1 MIQVTEQKMTDWVLK
16 ASHLQ
21 KSQYISKRKLL
32 SYTVFTG
39 NKTLVSTDLYCDIF
53 KFNVKPLY

>member
-21 KSQYISKRKLL
+21 KSQYML